1 LLWGLKD
8 TEKSKF
14 AESLSACECMWL
26 QKLSVINFKNY
37 SEAELSFSQTVN
49 AFTGNNGAG
58 KTNLLD
64 AIHYLSLCKSYFNP
78 MDSQQIKQGEDLFI
92 IQGSFKKDEKDETI
106 YCGLKR
112 AQKKVFK
119 RNKKEY
125 QRLADHIGS
134 FPLVMISPNDISLII
149 EGSEE
154 RRKFIDNVISQTDSS
169 YLDELIIYNKN
180 LLNRN
185 ALLRQ
190 IAVSGRYDPSLM
202 EIYDQQLIISGT
214 RIFEKRKV
222 FMLQFRDIFNKH
234 YRYLSEEAEEVE
246 LVYDSP
252 LLLNDFPTL
261 LKRNLERDRILERT
275 TAGIHKDE
283 LSFTIHGMALKK
295 FGSQGQ
301 QKSFLIALKL
311 AQYSFLYQEKG
322 FEPLLLLDD
331 IFDKLDSRR
340 TTKLMQMVSD
350 KDFGQI
356 FITDTSRERVESIF
370 EKLKVEVRVFEVES
384 GKLKGE
390 ANLPSVNN
398 FVT

>member
-1 LLWGLKD
+1 
-8 TEKSKF
+8 
-14 AESLSACECMWL
+14 MWL
-26 QKLSVINFKNY
+26 QKLSVLNFKNY
-37 SEAELSFSQTVN
+37 SEAELSFSDTVN

-78 MDSQQIKQGEDLFI
+78 IDSQQIRQGEDLFM
-92 IQGSFKKDEKDETI
+92 IQGTFLKDENNEVI

-112 AQKKVFK
+112 SQKKKFK

-125 QRLADHIGS
+125 QRLADHIGL

-154 RRKFIDNVISQTDSS
+154 RRKFIDNVISQTDGN
-169 YLDELIIYNKN
+169 YLDELIIYNRN
-180 LLNRN
+180 LTNRN

-190 IAVSGRYDPSLM
+190 IAISGKYDPALM
-202 EIYDQQLIISGT
+202 EIYDDQLVESGN

-222 FMLQFRDIFNKH
+222 FMQEFTGIFNKH
-234 YRYLSEEAEEVE
+234 YNYLCDDAEQVE

-252 LLLNDFPTL
+252 LLREDFEAI
-261 LKRNLERDRILERT
+261 LKKNLERDRILERT
-275 TAGIHKDE
+275 SSGIHKDE
-283 LSFTIHGMALKK
+283 LNFSIHGMILKK

-311 AQYSFLYQEKG
+311 AQYTFLYKNKG

-331 IFDKLDSRR
+331 IFDKLDDAR
-340 TTKLMQMVSD
+340 TTKLMKMVSD

-356 FITDTSRERVESIF
+356 FITDTSRNRIEEIF
-370 EKLKVEVRVFEVES
+370 RKIDVPVNIFDIEKGNIRS
-384 GKLKGE
+384 
-390 ANLPSVNN
+390 
-398 FVT
+398 